1 MKSASPS
8 TSPLDASRLAIVDRE
23 AEWFAQAR
31 QGDRAAFGRLVQAMQ
46 DRLYNAV
53 HRMVRR
59 PEDAM
64 DVTQETFAKALAGIG
79 ECRGDSKP
87 YTWLFRIAMNCAI
100 SRQRKEAVRH
110 AASIDQ
116 STTDDGALRDRLSD
130 GRGPTPAEGAIRNE
144 RVEQVRVALAR
155 LDPDERA
162 ILVMRDVDGMEY
174 VEMAQVLEVPL
185 GTLKSRLFRARMAL
199 RAAIERMERGGDAR

>member
-1 MKSASPS
+1 MNRASPS
-8 TSPLDASRLAIVDRE
+8 SPLDSPSRLAIVDRE

-31 QGDRAAFGRLVQAMQ
+31 RGDRAAFGRLVQAVQ
-46 DRLYNAV
+46 DRLYNAI

-79 ECRGDSKP
+79 DFRGESKP

-100 SRQRKEAVRH
+100 SRQRKETVRH
-110 AASIDQ
+110 ATSIDAPGG
-116 STTDDGALRDRLSD
+116 DGNSLGSRLD
-130 GRGPTPAEGAIRNE
+130 GRGPSPAEGAIRNE
-144 RVEQVRVALAR
+144 RVEQDRVALAR

-174 VEMAQVLEVPL
+174 VEMARVLEVPL

-199 RAAIERMERGGDAR
+199 RAAIERMERGS

>member
-1 MKSASPS
+1 M
-8 TSPLDASRLAIVDRE
+8 AIVDRE

-31 QGDRAAFGRLVQAMQ
+31 TGDRAAFGRLVQALQ

-64 DVTQETFAKALAGIG
+64 DVTQETFAKALASIG
-79 ECRGDSKP
+79 DCRGDSKP

-100 SRQRKEAVRH
+100 SRQRKEHVRR
-110 AASIDQ
+110 ASSLDA
-116 STTDDGALRDRLSD
+116 SNDNDDGPLGSRLD
-130 GRGPTPAEGAIRNE
+130 GRGPTPLEGAIRNE
-144 RVEQVRVALAR
+144 RVEQVRVALMR

-174 VEMAQVLEVPL
+174 GEMASVLEIPL

-199 RAAIERMERGGDAR
+199 RATIERMERTTSG

>member
-1 MKSASPS
+1 MKSASS
-8 TSPLDASRLAIVDRE
+8 SSSPTDASRMAIVDRE

-31 QGDRAAFGRLVQAMQ
+31 RGDRAAFGRLVQALQ

-64 DVTQETFAKALAGIG
+64 DVTQETFAKALASIG

-100 SRQRKEAVRH
+100 SRQRKETVRQ
-110 AASIDQ
+110 ATSIDA
-116 STTDDGALRDRLSD
+116 SSSNDSDGAALRDRLG
-130 GRGPTPAEGAIRNE
+130 GRGPTPVESAVRNE
-144 RVEQVRVALAR
+144 RVEQVRLALGR
-155 LDPDERA
+155 L
-162 ILVMRDVDGMEY
+162 
-174 VEMAQVLEVPL
+174 
-185 GTLKSRLFRARMAL
+185 
-199 RAAIERMERGGDAR
+199 

>member
-1 MKSASPS
+1 MRSASS
-8 TSPLDASRLAIVDRE
+8 SSSPPDASRLAIVDRE

-31 QGDRAAFGRLVQAMQ
+31 RGDRAAFGRLVQALQ

-64 DVTQETFAKALAGIG
+64 DVTQETFAKALASIG

-100 SRQRKEAVRH
+100 SRQRKETVRH
-110 AASIDQ
+110 ATSIDAG
-116 STTDDGALRDRLSD
+116 DGDGDGALRDRLG
-130 GRGPTPAEGAIRNE
+130 GRGPTPAESAVRNE
-144 RVEQVRVALAR
+144 RVEQVRVALMR

-174 VEMAQVLEVPL
+174 VEMAQVLDVPL

-199 RAAIERMERGGDAR
+199 RAAIERMERGS